1 MSFFRLFKK
10 QKYASPTAEI
20 STEDKDKREARR
32 FNWTNVALGA
42 LIPLSIG
49 IGTVVITLMQ
59 QKVDSQRQKQ
69 ERELDDRRYNAER
82 NEDDRRYNLEQDQ
95 ADELY
100 RQGLYKSTVEDI
112 SGALLKSNHTFL
124 DDKTRLSYVSSKIL
138 LALNELDSA
147 QKTRLFMFLQK
158 NKLLPKTNE
167 RQSSLDLSGANF
179 VNITITSTFYSET
192 AFFYLLLSA
201 VDLTNSSII
210 RCSFYDTTEF
220 SDSLM
225 TGVNFS
231 YSDFGSDDEEEERTV
246 FSRSNLKGADFSR
259 SSLTRVH
266 FIEVNLVNASFKG
279 AEFDIVDFDGTN
291 LEICGFY

>member
-124 DDKTRLSYVSSKIL
+124 DDKTRLKISQRADVGHYSTFFKTEEAELHYSSDIQC
-138 LALNELDSA
+138 EGG
-147 QKTRLFMFLQK
+147 Q
-158 NKLLPKTNE
+158 
-167 RQSSLDLSGANF
+167 
-179 VNITITSTFYSET
+179 VTITVHFT
-192 AFFYLLLSA
+192 
-201 VDLTNSSII
+201 DI
-210 RCSFYDTTEF
+210 
-220 SDSLM
+220 
-225 TGVNFS
+225 
-231 YSDFGSDDEEEERTV
+231 EERKISLSV
-246 FSRSNLKGADFSR
+246 FNRTNFKAGKW
-259 SSLTRVH
+259 SSWNKSIKIPPLTEM
-266 FIEVNLVNASFKG
+266 I
-279 AEFDIVDFDGTN
+279 GT
-291 LEICGFY
+291 EIRRHGLGSCYMDNIKLSIGRRQV